1 MLALKR
7 ILYTTDF
14 SPSADR
20 ALDYAYDFARR
31 SGAQLHLF
39 HAVSLPEPDPRA
51 RESGFP
57 GATELRR
64 YRAEVARAAVEDL
77 LVDHATEGLDVQREL
92 REGYTART
100 TILDYAREIDADLIV
115 QGSQG
120 RTGMERL
127 RLGSVAEQVV
137 RHAPC
142 PVLTVRGG
150 LEDEADVSP
159 AALGEILVP
168 VDFSPHTRPAL
179 VLARA
184 LAELYAVPLH
194 LFHSLEIPSQPT
206 FYPPI
211 SDWSQEERLLELARR
226 ELAELAERHL
236 GAGPAVETSVAI
248 GRASLE
254 TVRTAKQ
261 NGAGLVVISTHGDR
275 GLKRFLLGSTAER
288 LIRTAPCPVLTL
300 GPGVRLPVDEEL
312 KAAEAW
318 SDHNGEEAP
327 ARPGGDRW

>member
-1 MLALKR
+1 MLALQR

-20 ALDYAYDFARR
+20 ALDHAYELARR
-31 SGAQLHLF
+31 SGAQLYLF

-64 YRAEVARAAVEDL
+64 YRGEVARAALEDL
-77 LVDHATEGLDVQREL
+77 LVDHATEGLDVRREM
-92 REGYTART
+92 REGYTPRVI
-100 TILDYAREIDADLIV
+100 ILDYAREIDADLIV

-120 RTGMERL
+120 RTGLDRL

-142 PVLTVRGG
+142 PVLTVRDG
-150 LEDEADVSP
+150 DEAGAASP
-159 AALGEILVP
+159 GEILVP

-179 VLARA
+179 VLAQA

-194 LFHSLEIPSQPT
+194 LFHAVEIPSQPT
-206 FYPPI
+206 FYPPV
-211 SDWSQEERLLELARR
+211 SDWSQEERLLEMARR
-226 ELAELAERHL
+226 ELAELAARHPA
-236 GAGPAVETSVAI
+236 AGIEMETSVAI

-254 TVRTAKQ
+254 TVRTAEQ
-261 NGAGLVVISTHGDR
+261 RGSGLVVMSTHGDR

-288 LIRTAPCPVLTL
+288 VIRTAPCPVLTL
-300 GPGVRLPVDEEL
+300 GPGVRLPVEGELAKAGEWRDE
-312 KAAEAW
+312 
-318 SDHNGEEAP
+318 DGREAP
-327 ARPGGDRW
+327 ARPAGDRW

>member
-1 MLALKR
+1 MLALQR

-20 ALDYAYDFARR
+20 ALDYAYELARR

-51 RESGFP
+51 RESAFP
-57 GATELRR
+57 GAPELRR
-64 YRAEVARAAVEDL
+64 YRGEVARAALEDL
-77 LVDHATEGLDVQREL
+77 LVDHATEELDVRREMG
-92 REGYTART
+92 EGYTPRVI
-100 TILDYAREIDADLIV
+100 ILDYAREIDADLIV

-150 LEDEADVSP
+150 EGDEAGAGAVP
-159 AALGEILVP
+159 RGEILVP

-179 VLARA
+179 VLAQA

-194 LFHSLEIPSQPT
+194 LFHAVEIPSQPT

-211 SDWSQEERLLELARR
+211 SDWSQEERLLEMARR
-226 ELAELAERHL
+226 ELAELAARHAA
-236 GAGPAVETSVAI
+236 AGIEMETSVAI

-254 TVRTAKQ
+254 TVRTAEQ
-261 NGAGLVVISTHGDR
+261 RGSGLVVMSTHGDR
-275 GLKRFLLGSTAER
+275 NLKRFLLGSTAER
-288 LIRTAPCPVLTL
+288 VIRTAPCPVLTL
-300 GPGVRLPVDEEL
+300 GPGVRLPVEGELAKAGEWNDE
-312 KAAEAW
+312 
-318 SDHNGEEAP
+318 DGREAP
-327 ARPGGDRW
+327 ARPAGDRW